1 MVSPRGT
8 RRAQVGPSYVPRRI
22 RVKHIPCVAAQ
33 GLRIDW
39 PRSMTR
45 LLAVA
50 AAGLLVAVC
59 GPGRVFGSAAGDAAP
74 TPADLAALVPSDGR
88 LSVPLVR
95 SGVEALSRGDYVR
108 ASKALGRA
116 IKLDPQD
123 GALHFLN
130 GLAYHLR
137 AAAGDG
143 SQYQLAEVGY
153 HLALQFSPTLYVAST
168 QVGRLQFSQGRVGGA
183 PGDGEA

>member
-50 AAGLLVAVC
+50 AAVLLVAGC
-59 GPGRVFGSAAGDAAP
+59 GTGARFGSAASDAAP
-74 TPADLAALVPSDGR
+74 TPADPPALVPGDGR
-88 LSVPLVR
+88 LSGPRVR
-95 SGVEALSRGDYVR
+95 SGVEALSRGHYVR

-116 IKLDPQD
+116 IKLDPQ
-123 GALHFLN
+123 N
-130 GLAYHLR
+130 
-137 AAAGDG
+137 
-143 SQYQLAEVGY
+143 
-153 HLALQFSPTLYVAST
+153 
-168 QVGRLQFSQGRVGGA
+168 GA
-183 PGDGEA
+183 PHS